1 MPTDRLRHQGRS
13 PSRRD
18 RPRVLL
24 VGSDDVDARID
35 LMRRLRDEF
44 DVAAAGTAPAL
55 AARFEENGF
64 AYHHFP
70 LHRGSSPLRDLRT
83 LGALCLLLGR
93 LRPDVVHTFDT
104 KICVY
109 GRLAARA
116 AGVPVVLGTIPGLG
130 SLYSDNGSSS
140 LRRLVRS
147 IYEQLQALASRYS
160 DLTIF
165 QNQDDARE
173 FIAKGV
179 VPEAKAHVIAGSGVR
194 TKVYDP
200 ARVPMSERRRVRGE
214 LGVPDDAVLVTMVSR
229 IIRSKG
235 VQEFVHAAQETRRHE
250 PSACFLLVGP
260 ADQGS
265 VDCYST
271 EELAALKQS
280 VRWPGPRRDIA
291 TILAASDVFV
301 LPSAYREGIPRVL
314 LEAASM
320 GLPLVTTRSPGC
332 ADAVV
337 EGVNGLLVP
346 VRDAAAL
353 TRAEPR

>member
-130 SLYSDNGSSS
+130 SLYSDNT
-140 LRRLVRS
+140 
-147 IYEQLQALASRYS
+147 ARY
-160 DLTIF
+160 
-165 QNQDDARE
+165 
-173 FIAKGV
+173 
-179 VPEAKAHVIAGSGVR
+179 
-194 TKVYDP
+194 
-200 ARVPMSERRRVRGE
+200 
-214 LGVPDDAVLVTMVSR
+214 
-229 IIRSKG
+229 
-235 VQEFVHAAQETRRHE
+235 
-250 PSACFLLVGP
+250 
-260 ADQGS
+260 
-265 VDCYST
+265 
-271 EELAALKQS
+271 
-280 VRWPGPRRDIA
+280 A
-291 TILAASDVFV
+291 TA
-301 LPSAYREGIPRVL
+301 
-314 LEAASM
+314 M
-320 GLPLVTTRSPGC
+320 
-332 ADAVV
+332 
-337 EGVNGLLVP
+337 
-346 VRDAAAL
+346 
-353 TRAEPR
+353 